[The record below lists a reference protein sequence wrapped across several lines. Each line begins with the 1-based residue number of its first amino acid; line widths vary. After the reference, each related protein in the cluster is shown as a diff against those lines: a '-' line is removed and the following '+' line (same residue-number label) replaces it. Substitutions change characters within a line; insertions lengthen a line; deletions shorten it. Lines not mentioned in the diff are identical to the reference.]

1 MEENNFKG
9 PREEPVYTVKMRAGR
24 KRTYFLD
31 VRETKGNDFYITLT
45 ESKKRMDGGY
55 DRHKIFIY
63 KEDFNK
69 FMESMNEVVNHVK
82 TELMPNYDYDESA
95 RKQEEYEKQRAE
107 QDAEQANNPTSDSG
121 EVGTNNKS
129 VTEDTNNKSVT
140 EESEKPSSSAGS
152 YNPGNQD
159 DEKLIQDKPI
169 SNDNSSSA
177 PAGND
182 DDLKW

>member
-9 PREEPVYTVKMRAGR
+9 PREEPVYTIKMRAGR
-24 KRTYFLD
+24 RRTYFLD

-55 DRHKIFIY
+55 DRHKIYLY

-82 TELMPNYDYDESA
+82 TELLPNYDYEESA
-95 RKQEEYEKQRAE
+95 RKQEEYDKQR
-107 QDAEQANNPTSDSG
+107 AEQANNPVSETALDDSTS
-121 EVGTNNKS
+121 EYKS
-129 VTEDTNNKSVT
+129 TVTE
-140 EESEKPSSSAGS
+140 SSSAPV
-152 YNPGNQD
+152 YNPGNEN
-159 DEKLIQDKPI
+159 DEKLQQDKPV

>member
-9 PREEPVYTVKMRAGR
+9 PREEPVYTIKMRAGR
-24 KRTYFLD
+24 RRTYFLD

-55 DRHKIFIY
+55 DRHKIYLY

-69 FMESMNEVVNHVK
+69 FMENMNNVVNHVK
-82 TELMPNYDYDESA
+82 TELMPGYDYEEFA
-95 RKQEEYEKQRAE
+95 RKQEEYDRQRAE
-107 QDAEQANNPTSDSG
+107 GITPTNEEGGDGANNGSVTDD
-121 EVGTNNKS
+121 TNNRS
-129 VTEDTNNKSVT
+129 VTEKT
-140 EESEKPSSSAGS
+140 EKPADTAGS
-152 YNPGNQD
+152 FNPGNQD
-159 DEKLIQDKPI
+159 DEKLIQDKPTA
-169 SNDNSSSA
+169 NDNSSSA